1 MAKLKSVTGSGS
13 MSCYLDVIGVRI
25 WKFQG
30 KWQLSIGHS
39 RASYST
45 NAEYATKRE
54 AEKAMRK
61 VRREFAKRAIPKMDV
76 ELHEQTN
83 EYKLSCIFK
92 QCVEDILAR

>member
-1 MAKLKSVTGSGS
+1 
-13 MSCYLDVIGVRI
+13 MSCYLDVIGVCI

-30 KWQLSIGHS
+30 KWRLSVGHS
-39 RASYST
+39 HAFYPT

-61 VRREFAKRAIPKMDV
+61 VRREFSNRATPKMDV
-76 ELHEQTN
+76 EPHEQTD

-92 QCVEDILAR
+92 RCVEDILAR